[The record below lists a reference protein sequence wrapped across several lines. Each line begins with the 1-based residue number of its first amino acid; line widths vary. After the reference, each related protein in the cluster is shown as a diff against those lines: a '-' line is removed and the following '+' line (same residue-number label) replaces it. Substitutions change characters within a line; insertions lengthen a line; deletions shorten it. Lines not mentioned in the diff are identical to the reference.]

1 MVKTKAIIL
10 KSADLSEADR
20 LLTIYSE
27 EFGKI
32 RIIARGSKKLESKL
46 RCHIEPL
53 SYSQLILVEG
63 KNLRIVKNAILVD
76 EFLNIKKDLEK
87 IKTAERIIELIDEAI
102 AGEEKD
108 KNIWNLLLKVFKEI
122 DVGGSTSNMVE
133 DFKREMIKLLGYNP
147 EDIKDLA
154 DIY

>member
-1 MVKTKAIIL
+1 MVKTEAIIL
-10 KSADLSEADR
+10 KTADLSEADR
-20 LLTIYSE
+20 LLIIYSK

-53 SYSQLILVEG
+53 SHSQLILVEG
-63 KNLRIVKNAILVD
+63 KNFKIVKNAILVN
-76 EFLNIKKDLEK
+76 EFLEIKKDLEK
-87 IKTAERIIELIDEAI
+87 IKIAQQIAKLIDEAI
-102 AGEEKD
+102 IGEEKD
-108 KNIWNLLLKVFKEI
+108 EKIWELILVTLKQLNIGPRIPDTKERFKKKLIE
-122 DVGGSTSNMVE
+122 
-133 DFKREMIKLLGYNP
+133 LLGYSP